1 MRPVVFTGDIFRMQ
15 SRGGIT
21 RYFRETIAR
30 LSRPVEVLAGWHQ
43 SPALRSLG
51 VPVREAA
58 FVPHRR
64 GLTRPRALLNAAWDR
79 NHLHEAARRG
89 AILHPTYYRD
99 PRSLPRSSPVVATV
113 WDMTHER
120 FAGLFRRRFW
130 QAADSARWKRAL
142 CARADRIV
150 CISEAT
156 RRDLLASIDVPEAKL
171 HVIHAGA
178 PDWSGVAARPM
189 AGVPLPF
196 FLWVGDRHGYKN
208 FLPAME
214 AWAASA
220 AGRATALL
228 CVGGGP
234 LSAEECRAAARCGA
248 LERVLHRAAD
258 DGELVWAYERA
269 AGLLY
274 LSRSE
279 GFGLPVLEAMSLGC
293 PIVGSAAAA
302 LPEVA
307 GTLAILADPEDRESM
322 AAGIERCLERGRTPE
337 GSAALRARA
346 ALFTWDRCA
355 REHERVYEALD

>member
-1 MRPVVFTGDIFRMQ
+1 
-15 SRGGIT
+15 
-21 RYFRETIAR
+21 
-30 LSRPVEVLAGWHQ
+30 
-43 SPALRSLG
+43 
-51 VPVREAA
+51 
-58 FVPHRR
+58 
-64 GLTRPRALLNAAWDR
+64 
-79 NHLHEAARRG
+79 
-89 AILHPTYYRD
+89 
-99 PRSLPRSSPVVATV
+99 
-113 WDMTHER
+113 MTHER

-142 CARADRIV
+142 GARADRIV
-150 CISEAT
+150 CNSEAT

-189 AGVPLPF
+189 AGTPLPF

-234 LSAEECRAAARCGA
+234 LTPEECRAAARCGA
-248 LERVLHRAAD
+248 LERVHHRAATD
-258 DGELVWAYERA
+258 EELRWAYEHA

-279 GFGLPVLEAMSLGC
+279 GFGLPVLEARSLGC